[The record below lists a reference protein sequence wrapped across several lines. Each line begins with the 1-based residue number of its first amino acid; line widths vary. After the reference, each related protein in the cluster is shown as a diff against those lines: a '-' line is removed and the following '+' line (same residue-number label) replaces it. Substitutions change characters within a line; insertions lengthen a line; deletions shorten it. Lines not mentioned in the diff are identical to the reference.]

1 MTPRVSIL
9 LPPSLMHQPC
19 PGVCWVNSQSPG
31 QHTDIRRLTYAPS
44 PPALDMP
51 WRLLATQFTG
61 NEGDPDELP
70 SWVVDAVLRGAN
82 VVPKVRVIDT
92 VCTVISINGHRATMH
107 KSLSKSGTASA
118 VANHS

>member
-1 MTPRVSIL
+1 
-9 LPPSLMHQPC
+9 
-19 PGVCWVNSQSPG
+19 
-31 QHTDIRRLTYAPS
+31 
-44 PPALDMP
+44 MP

-92 VCTVISINGHRATMH
+92 VLTVISINGHRAAHYAEVTSEKCDSINGRQSQQMQIAARNTRA
-107 KSLSKSGTASA
+107 LL
-118 VANHS
+118 